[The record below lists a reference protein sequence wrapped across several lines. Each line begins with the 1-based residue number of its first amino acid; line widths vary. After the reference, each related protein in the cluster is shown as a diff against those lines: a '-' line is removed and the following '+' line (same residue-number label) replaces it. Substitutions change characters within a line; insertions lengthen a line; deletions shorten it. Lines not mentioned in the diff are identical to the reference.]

1 MPACV
6 ALARQAMATRFEV
19 VLEGDSEPGLRA
31 AGEEALEEIARQE
44 RRLSPFLPDSDIA
57 RVNARSALGPVSV
70 DPRVFDLLK
79 RAFELSKLTDGAFDM
94 TIGPLMAAWGFRNTT
109 LSVEIARQ
117 NTGWRGVML
126 DTEEQ
131 TVRFDRQGMALDLGA
146 FGKGWAL
153 DSAADI
159 LREVGVKR
167 ALLHGGTSSVTA
179 IGEWNVAVTGPD
191 GDDHPVSR
199 VTLRDNS
206 LGVSAPHGR
215 TVRDADGEQKGH
227 VMDPRTGRPSTNTA
241 LAFVVCGS
249 AADADALSTALLVL
263 GEPGLPL
270 LTARFSKAR
279 FHVVPRE
286 STAGA
291 IQSDTGES

>member
-19 VLEGDSEPGLRA
+19 VLEGDYEPGLRA

-44 RRLSPFLPDSDIA
+44 RRLSPFLPDSDIS
-57 RVNARSALGPVSV
+57 RVNARSALGPVPV
-70 DPRVFDLLK
+70 DPRVFNLLK
-79 RAFELSKLTDGAFDM
+79 RAVELSELTDGAFDM
-94 TIGPLMAAWGFRNTT
+94 TIGPLMAAWGFRETEASME
-109 LSVEIARQ
+109 LARR
-117 NTGWRGVML
+117 NTGWKGVIL
-126 DTEEQ
+126 DAEEQ
-131 TVRFDRQGMALDLGA
+131 TVRFDRQGMSLDLGA

-179 IGEWNVAVTGPD
+179 IGEWNVAVAGPD
-191 GDDHPVSR
+191 GSDHPVSR

-215 TVRDADGEQKGH
+215 TVQDTDGEQAGH
-227 VMDPRTGRPSTNTA
+227 VMDPRTGRPASSAA

-263 GEPGLPL
+263 GEPGLPIL
-270 LTARFSKAR
+270 SARFPDAR
-279 FHVVPRE
+279 FRVVPR
-286 STAGA
+286 
-291 IQSDTGES
+291 

>member
-1 MPACV
+1 
-6 ALARQAMATRFEV
+6 MATRFEV

>member
-1 MPACV
+1 
-6 ALARQAMATRFEV
+6 MATRFEV
-19 VLEGDSEPGLRA
+19 VLEGDSEPELRA

-79 RAFELSKLTDGAFDM
+79 RAVELSELTDGAFDM
-94 TIGPLMAAWGFRNTT
+94 TIGPLMAAWGFRNTNV
-109 LSVEIARQ
+109 SVEVARQ
-117 NTGWRGVML
+117 NTGWRAVIL

-131 TVRFDRQGMALDLGA
+131 TVRFDHQGMALDLGA
-146 FGKGWAL
+146 LGKGWAL

-159 LREVGVKR
+159 LREVGVRR

-179 IGEWNVAVTGPD
+179 IGEWNVAVANPEGA
-191 GDDHPVSR
+191 DHPVSR

-215 TVRDADGEQKGH
+215 TVMDADGEQKGH
-227 VMDPRTGRPSTNTA
+227 VMDPRTGRPSTNAA
-241 LAFVVCGS
+241 LAFAVCGS

-263 GEPGLPL
+263 GEPGLPM
-270 LTARFSKAR
+270 LTARFPDAR

-291 IQSDTGES
+291 IQFDTGEYR